1 MNRQLG
7 FFLKE
12 LSFYNS
18 YKVDIENF
26 EILREYLLEFTRVPD
41 CTREEELR
49 KRIEYID
56 SVLDILPGT
65 EYKIIKDNYINNTEK
80 SETKNISNI
89 LIRRLE
95 NILKLI
101 EKADKHMIYNWN
113 HYYNCSNKGDEKVD
127 VLTEEQMKEYEKKE
141 EKKKENGLTF
151 MQAAKTMKRIKYFDW
166 KSFKDIKGALGHLS
180 GYPNETIIKMMNSKN
195 WYVEEKKKK

>member
-1 MNRQLG
+1 MNRLV

-26 EILREYLLEFTRVPD
+26 KILKEYLLEFNRVPD
-41 CTREEELR
+41 CAREEELK
-49 KRIEYID
+49 KRVEYID

-65 EYKIIKDNYINNTEK
+65 EYKIIKDNYIDNTEK
-80 SETKNISNI
+80 GETKNISNV
-89 LIRRLE
+89 LNRRLE
-95 NILKLI
+95 NILKLV
-101 EKADKHMIYNWN
+101 EKADKKMIYNWN
-113 HYYNCSNKGDEKVD
+113 HYYNSKQGDEKVN

-180 GYPNETIIKMMNSKN
+180 GYPNETIIQMMNSKN
-195 WYVEEKKKK
+195 WYVEDKKKK